1 MVSAAGNRKLDRD
14 RPLSSALKILID
26 QVRIEPNSQHTL
38 LLYAHRFTLQ
48 PQPFF
53 DPTDA
58 IAEQNLVQL
67 ILQYVQYLPTHLD
80 EFNAYC
86 QRCHWQMVA
95 DQSNRIIASFFER
108 SEIILLQTG
117 IIGLLDKVYFSHRL
131 IEELHDHMMCNLGT
145 PATSWNMTAA
155 NLLVHQWLG
164 NDYAAKLDGTVIEL
178 AHKLTAQAPELNN
191 DHTQKNQANA
201 WPCFCEHHGIKLNF

>member
-1 MVSAAGNRKLDRD
+1 MVSAAGNKKLDRD

-26 QVRIEPNSQHTL
+26 QARVEPQSQHTL
-38 LLYAHRFTLQ
+38 LLYAHRFALQ
-48 PQPFF
+48 PQSFF
-53 DPTDA
+53 DRSDSVSVK
-58 IAEQNLVQL
+58 NLVQL

-80 EFNAYC
+80 EFNEYC
-86 QRCHWQMVA
+86 QRCNWQTVA
-95 DQSNRIIASFFER
+95 DQSNKIIASFFER
-108 SEIILLQTG
+108 SELILLQTG

-164 NDYAAKLDGTVIEL
+164 NDYAAKLDETVIEL
-178 AHKLTAQAPELNN
+178 AHKLTAHAPVLT
-191 DHTQKNQANA
+191 DVQTQKNQANA
-201 WPCFCEHHGIKLNF
+201 WPCFCAHHGVNLNF